1 MPKKGQIYI
10 HGKPM
15 SAKKFAEA
23 HAFNQGVSRYI
34 KARREAAKKA
44 RQIRE
49 KNGPLSMEWV
59 QSALFLYA
67 VKKNGLE
74 KDLRKALWAYTSAM
88 IIKLEEVVT
97 SAERIASREGIA
109 DPFHW
114 VALQLRAAIRE
125 HSKLLSMMAGDVV
138 EVPPVNSTGK
148 DIRNVT
154 HRPTPKDSYESMSY
168 LLTGFRKRNP
178 DAEPYLPQKD
188 ED

>member
-125 HSKLLSMMAGDVV
+125 HSKLLSMMSGDVV

-148 DIRNVT
+148 DIR
-154 HRPTPKDSYESMSY
+154 K
-168 LLTGFRKRNP
+168 
-178 DAEPYLPQKD
+178 
-188 ED
+188 